1 MRWPSVLAVFAALAA
16 CGQGRARG
24 PFGGLPLDGQIG
36 QIGQIDQIAA
46 AGASRWV
53 FH

>member
-16 CGQGRARG
+16 GGQGRARG
-24 PFGGLPLDGQIG
+24 PLGGLPLDG